1 MRTTFTK
8 MHGLGNDFVVVDLRD
23 ADPASIEAATSAQR
37 IRELAD
43 RRTGIGFDQW
53 LTIGRPSGDHLADY
67 RVFNADGGEVE
78 QCGNGAR
85 CIAAW
90 LAQATGAAPGAPMTL
105 GSRGGDVTAQVDAA
119 GQVTTTLMAP
129 RFDPADIPLSADA
142 PADHYPLGE
151 IEFAAVSVGN
161 PHCVIYSDD
170 AVASAPLLDIAET
183 VDRSGRFPDGVNVGL
198 AQVTGPDRIDLR
210 VRERGVGETRACG
223 TGAAAAAVI
232 GVRDGRVSGP
242 VRVRLAGGTLVV
254 DWRPSGGGIAI
265 SGPAETAYEGYVTL

>member
-1 MRTTFTK
+1 MRTAFTK

-23 ADPASIEAATSAQR
+23 ADPASIEAATNAQR

-90 LAQATGAAPGAPMTL
+90 LAQATAAAPGAPMTL

-142 PADHYPLGE
+142 PADHYRLGE

-242 VRVRLAGGTLVV
+242 VHVRLAGGTLVV

>member
-1 MRTTFTK
+1 MTFTK

-23 ADPASIEAATSAQR
+23 ADSASIEAATNAQR

-53 LTIGRPSGDHLADY
+53 LTIGPPSGDHLADY

-90 LAQATGAAPGAPMTL
+90 LARATGAVPGSPMPL
-105 GSRGGDVTAQVDAA
+105 GSRGGDVVAQVDTD
-119 GQVTTTLMAP
+119 GLVTTTLMAP
-129 RFDPADIPLSADA
+129 RFEPADIPLDADA
-142 PADHYPLGE
+142 PARQYALGDVS
-151 IEFAAVSVGN
+151 FAAVNVGN
-161 PHCVIYSDD
+161 PHCVIYIDTAVD
-170 AVASAPLLDIAET
+170 AAPLLDIAAT
-183 VDRSGRFPDGVNVGL
+183 VDTSGRFPEGVNVGI
-198 AQVTGPDRIDLR
+198 AQVTGPNRIDLR

-232 GVRDGRVSGP
+232 GLRDDRISGP
-242 VRVRLAGGTLVV
+242 VHVQLAGGTLVV

-265 SGPAETAYEGYVTL
+265 SGPAQTAYEGYVTL